1 MKFFS
6 KKRIIIPAPR
16 KEDPSTYTYEELY
29 QEYWPIL
36 QKLYFYSIQDY
47 EDAED
52 LAQIAMTKV
61 WKYWKHLQWDKLAGA
76 IGVIANNVKYDYLR
90 DDIDLNK
97 SFCVEDTFDIEY
109 HDEGLLDPLRL
120 LIIDRAADNLEEFT
134 KILSARDARMFLD
147 FYTTNMS
154 PDEVCEKHDVPKKH
168 MYVQLHRI
176 REKLNAYT
184 EELDIVPDGGW
195 MYGVA

>member
-16 KEDPSTYTYEELY
+16 KEDPYSYTYDELY
-29 QEYWPIL
+29 KEYWPIL
-36 QKLYFYSIQDY
+36 QKLFYYSIQNY

-52 LAQIAMTKV
+52 LAQIAMIKI
-61 WKYWKHLQWDKLAGA
+61 WRYWDNIQWDKLAGA
-76 IGVIANNVKYDYLR
+76 IGVIANNVKFDYLR
-90 DDIDLNK
+90 DDVDLNK
-97 SFCVEDTFDIEY
+97 MVYVEDHLELEY
-109 HDEGLLDPLRL
+109 HDEGILDPLRL
-120 LIIDRAADNLEEFT
+120 LIIERAADELADFT
-134 KILSARDARMFLD
+134 KVLKYRDAMLFLD
-147 FYTTNMS
+147 FYTTNMT

-176 REKLNAYT
+176 KEKLNSRI
-184 EELDIVPDGGW
+184 EGLDIIPEGGW